1 MQFMT
6 ARGSMDGLA
15 SAGYFSFGGLMCGC
29 QQGLQSWNI
38 STELHVQD
46 GSFMGLEVE
55 DSGY

>member
-55 DSGY
+55 DSG